1 MTDRRLTP
9 ANDRVAHISLR
20 GAVDAPRFVSGTP
33 ARIAVPLTDLCA
45 TPGGARDRQLLMGAE
60 VLVLDRQEGHAFLRA
75 EADGYCGYVAESA
88 LAPPMAATHWVA
100 APSTHLFSAPSIKVR
115 DVALLSLGA
124 RVRVTDT
131 AGSLA
136 QTPDGWVPRQHLRA
150 LGDWRDDPVSVAES
164 LIGSPYLWGGNSR
177 SGIDC
182 SGLVQVAYF
191 ACGRACPGDS
201 DLQMAGLGT
210 ALPATEPLRRGD
222 LLFWKGHVALV
233 CDGDRLIHAN
243 GHSMNV
249 AYEDIAGCLARIER
263 TDAGTYLGARR
274 PA

>member
-1 MTDRRLTP
+1 MDARVCRLYGR
-9 ANDRVAHISLR
+9 NDIRIETAPV
-20 GAVDAPRFVSGTP
+20 GA
-33 ARIAVPLTDLCA
+33 
-45 TPGGARDRQLLMGAE
+45 PGPGE
-60 VLVLDRQEGHAFLRA
+60 VLVTLGAGGICGSDLHYYQNGGFGPIRVREPIILGH
-75 EADGYCGYVAESA
+75 EASGTV
-88 LAPPMAATHWVA
+88 LA
-100 APSTHLFSAPSIKVR
+100 
-115 DVALLSLGA
+115 LGA